1 MQGIEAI
8 PPLQPLLV
16 IGFSVLIFVHSLL
29 RFRDLVPERDSRDIP
44 GPASAFTTSLNYWGG
59 AVVYGTAFVLALLIH
74 VTGTTGLAHGVH
86 LGLLTGV
93 GFIAAAMASD
103 YALCGWKLS
112 LFYIQA
118 GYRVTYTV
126 IMGGVLAIWQ

>member
-1 MQGIEAI
+1 MLELSDLNFLSILVVTVVGFMLGGIWYGPLFGEAWLKAVGLKKEDI
-8 PPLQPLLV
+8 KPSPRPFV
-16 IGFSVLIFVHSLL
+16 ISFISSFC
-29 RFRDLVPERDSRDIP
+29 
-44 GPASAFTTSLNYWGG
+44 
-59 AVVYGTAFVLALLIH
+59 TAFVLALLIH

-103 YALCGWKLS
+103 YAFCGWKLS